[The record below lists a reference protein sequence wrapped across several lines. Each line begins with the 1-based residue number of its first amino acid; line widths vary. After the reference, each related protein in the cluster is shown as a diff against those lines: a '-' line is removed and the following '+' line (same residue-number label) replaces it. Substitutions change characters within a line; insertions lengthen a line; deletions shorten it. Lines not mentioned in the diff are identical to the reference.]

1 MTMQAT
7 GVPKFPTSPER
18 YMFAEGGRVKVGG
31 DKVSDDSYQYRLA
44 TVNAGNGDKKVMVK
58 IVDLEKSDDDGMLD
72 VVQKEVGT
80 CLAPRPINHR
90 QISHVTRLL
99 HHPRLISQKMGCTD
113 LD

>member
-1 MTMQAT
+1 
-7 GVPKFPTSPER
+7 
-18 YMFAEGGRVKVGG
+18 MFAEGGRVKVGG